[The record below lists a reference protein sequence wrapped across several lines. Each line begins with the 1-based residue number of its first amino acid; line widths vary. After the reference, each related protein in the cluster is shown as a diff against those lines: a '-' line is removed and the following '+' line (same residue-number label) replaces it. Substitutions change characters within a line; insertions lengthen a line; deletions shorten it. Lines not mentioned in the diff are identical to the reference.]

1 MGCYN
6 SLEGKA
12 PADGET
18 YMAAKVVSFINLKG
32 GVGKSTL
39 SMMVSEYLYFRFN
52 QRVLVIDID
61 SQANLT
67 SAMVSND
74 RIEEL
79 KRDSRTIYHLFWA
92 ALTGS
97 ADLLEVVARPP
108 LVVSNIARGLVA
120 PSATLDM
127 VVSAP
132 DLAQLDEDMLEMW
145 ENGEVAP
152 TGFRYVLRRALEPI
166 IQRYD
171 VIIIDCPPGLSVL
184 TSNALVAS
192 DYYVAPLIP
201 EPLSKLGI
209 DLVRDRVRGLN
220 DREGLNIQ
228 FAGSILNKVMYY
240 RKSHGIE
247 APKLYGAQVGNNEP
261 EPYEH
266 YYPFR
271 YWIPD
276 AEAMRKLG
284 DFENEDLGTGKFD
297 SVNAKYRSTGPLRNN
312 PGSYLSRDAEE
323 GTRYNLYDRLE
334 RVVLEFTERID
345 LSM

>member
-1 MGCYN
+1 
-6 SLEGKA
+6 
-12 PADGET
+12 
-18 YMAAKVVSFINLKG
+18 MAAKVVSFINLKG

-39 SMMVSEYLYFRFN
+39 SMMVSEFLYFRFN
-52 QRVLVIDID
+52 KRVLAIDID

-67 SAMVSND
+67 WAMVASD
-74 RIEEL
+74 RIDQL
-79 KRDSRTIYHLFWA
+79 KGESRTIYDLFRA

-108 LVVSNIARGLVA
+108 LVVSNIARGLTA

-127 VVSAP
+127 VISAP
-132 DLAQLDEDMLEMW
+132 DLAQLDEDMLELW
-145 ENGEVAP
+145 ERGESAP
-152 TGFRYVLRRALEPI
+152 SEFRYVLQKALQPVMG
-166 IQRYD
+166 RYD
-171 VIIIDCPPGLSVL
+171 IIIIDCPPGLSVL

-192 DYYVAPLIP
+192 DYYVSPLIP
-201 EPLSKLGI
+201 EPLSRLGI
-209 DLVRDRVRGLN
+209 DLVRRRVQGLN
-220 DREGLNIQ
+220 DREGLNIE

-247 APKLYGAQVGNNEP
+247 APKLYGAQVGSSQP
-261 EPYEH
+261 EPYER
-266 YYPFR
+266 YYPFH

-284 DFENEDLGTGKFD
+284 DFENDDLGTGKFD
-297 SVNAKYRSTGPLRNN
+297 SINAKYRSTGPLRNN

-334 RVVLEFTERID
+334 RVALEFTERIGLD
-345 LSM
+345 L